1 MKSDQNKIYYD
12 VNIPYK
18 VEEKDARH
26 HFYSKAQTEIR
37 LNGPLMTNV
46 QDYDLAISKFKVD
59 TESLPVFIP
68 ELKHPQS
75 QDESVFLPTGEVIS
89 DYTVTAYFP
98 KMLDPKHKWAFKR
111 YDPFDWTDVPAGHG
125 DEDPNTYEYRDDH
138 RQVGQ
143 QAVDVRQFRGRQI
156 HPREWVNANAAYIK
170 RELYSHLYTIKLQ
183 HGYTHYNLKDLD
195 TRQWTPIPP
204 YHTKNMFIYEYW
216 DYDGHN
222 EYRRRLYDNWGNDDV
237 DQKVIPAGHVYD
249 TNIYNYFY
257 VGRPEANPEVVCL
270 KQYIPDWEVI
280 DVQHEYNQEL
290 YQYEGGTALV
300 TEIKGLKFYPVDLT
314 EIPEG
319 HVRDERRFIYVD
331 EHDVEYYKAK
341 FVGYVPQD
349 WAPVP
354 AMHVKNDQLYD
365 YEMRHI
371 NDQYMGRDYTLVY
384 RNWTDKA
391 AVQAQLGFT
400 DEEMERCFLIRK
412 RYNGRYKGRFTTPQG
427 YRDYLYDAEKTVG
440 GVVNANY
447 VIMDPDVYSFRPED
461 QLARKNNGFVYD
473 CVSENVTFFKNEGGP
488 TTHDEKFWN
497 RNEFLKIN
505 YSGYEHPENTNEEY
519 FQYDYQS
526 VLDRIN
532 VCIERVL
539 GKLTGYDGVHFPTR
553 YLTYNE
559 TLNAAFFKLEGDK
572 IVFHLWSQF
581 LNNNILLKF
590 SGNLY
595 KYIGNGF
602 KCRFYNNPGSGLDEV
617 SNDGSFFID
626 YNPFAWRH
634 AVQKQNNGKPEPHD
648 TDQFNVV
655 TAHDKWVERNL
666 AQTFFTCP
674 VDFIYTNELSTINT
688 SNVQQ
693 VNRNYLNISQQY
705 STLANWNVCKC
716 ILICSSS
723 FPIKAEYYPTLNK
736 NMTLTHYKEDWYINL
751 VQGVYGESAYNDEQ
765 QIFDKASTKILDVY
779 YPVSATGGDIRS
791 SIIYSNDNIEGGN
804 KIDMIGGMDLENF
817 DVKVKWVDIYGNVYD
832 LYIAP
837 GCSVSIRFCFTRK
850 KILKEELLSAFDTL
864 KRHLEIISDHYV
876 PKEDMNDAF
885 TAKYEPRPKKPK
897 GGKFKVELPG
907 VLENGLIVKP

>member
-18 VEEKDARH
+18 VEEKDSRH

-111 YDPFDWTDVPAGHG
+111 YDPHDWTDVPAGHVR
-125 DEDPNTYEYRDDH
+125 DENTYEYNE
-138 RQVGQ
+138 GNT
-143 QAVDVRQFRGRQI
+143 QFRGREI
-156 HPREWVNANAAYIK
+156 HPRDWVNANDAAIK
-170 RELYSHLYTIKLQ
+170 RELYAHLYTVKLED
-183 HGYTHYNLKDLD
+183 GYTHYNLKDLQ

-222 EYRRRLYDNWGNDDV
+222 DYRRRLYDDWTV
-237 DQKVIPAGHVYD
+237 DNVGVKEIPEGHVYD

-257 VGRPEANPEVVCL
+257 EGAPEDNPEVVCL
-270 KQYIPDWEVI
+270 KQYIPDWEAI
-280 DVQHEYNQEL
+280 DVQHEYNEEL
-290 YQYEGGTALV
+290 YQYDDETVFV
-300 TEIKGLKFYPVDLT
+300 TEVIGLKFYPDNWT
-314 EIPEG
+314 RTPEG
-319 HVRDERRFIYVD
+319 HVRDLIRFEYI
-331 EHDVEYYKAK
+331 EEQKGEYYKSL
-341 FVGYVPQD
+341 FPLFPPYD
-349 WAPVP
+349 WEPVP
-354 AMHVKNDQLYD
+354 PDHVHDPTEYE
-365 YEMRHI
+365 YEMRDI
-371 NDQYMGRDYTLVY
+371 DYQYKGKDY
-384 RNWTDKA
+384 KA
-391 AVQAQLGFT
+391 DYPDWSIKADVQGVLRFT

-412 RYNGRYKGRFTTPQG
+412 RYNGQYKGRFKTPED
-427 YRDYLYDAEKTVG
+427 YEDYLHYAEKTVG
-440 GVVNANY
+440 GQVNANY
-447 VIMDPDVYSFRPED
+447 VIMDPDVYSFRPVD
-461 QLARKNNGFVYD
+461 QLADKNNGFVYD

-539 GKLTGYDGVHFPTR
+539 GKLTDYDGVHFPTS

-559 TLNAAFFKLEGDK
+559 TLNAAFFKLDGDK
-572 IVFHLWSQF
+572 IVFYLWGDF
-581 LNNNILLKF
+581 LHKNILLKF

-634 AVQKQNNGKPEPHD
+634 AVQKQNNGKPEPFD

-674 VDFIYTNELSTINT
+674 VDFMYTNEINSLSV
-688 SNVQQ
+688 SNVQG
-693 VNRNYLNISQQY
+693 NERSYLSIYQQY
-705 STLANWNVCKC
+705 STLSNWNVCKC